1 MLSRITCQS
10 RPQPR
15 KRRITRCAAM
25 PLPRNRFL
33 TSSLSPRLRVP
44 QGQLVALRHVGR
56 RTIFRSG
63 AALPAELSP
72 RVGTIFLGLIGLG
85 FISTMIGVSVCL
97 LFSSSITLLSHIGRY
112 EFYSSFA
119 IWPEEVRA
127 DLRAGVKAKQQ
138 GNLAL
143 SHKLL
148 AQCVLC
154 VFCLN
159 YY

>member
-1 MLSRITCQS
+1 
-10 RPQPR
+10 
-15 KRRITRCAAM
+15 M
-25 PLPRNRFL
+25 PLPRYRSL
-33 TSSLSPRLRVP
+33 VTSLPPRLRTP
-44 QGQLVALRHVGR
+44 QGQLFTLRYVGR

-85 FISTMIGVSVCL
+85 FISTMIGVSVCPL
-97 LFSSSITLLSHIGRY
+97 ISSAITFLCCFCRY

-143 SHKLL
+143 SRKLL
-148 AQCVLC
+148 TQCVLC

-159 YY
+159 CY

>member
-1 MLSRITCQS
+1 MPFPRY
-10 RPQPR
+10 RPLA
-15 KRRITRCAAM
+15 TS
-25 PLPRNRFL
+25 LPR
-33 TSSLSPRLRVP
+33 RLRTP
-44 QGQLVALRHVGR
+44 QGQLVTLRYVGR

-63 AALPAELSP
+63 ATLPAGLSP

-85 FISTMIGVSVCL
+85 FVSTMIGVSVCL
-97 LFSSSITLLSHIGRY
+97 LISPAVTFSGHFDSY
-112 EFYSSFA
+112 EFYSSFT

-143 SHKLL
+143 SRNLL
-148 AQCVLC
+148 TQYVLC

-159 YY
+159 CY